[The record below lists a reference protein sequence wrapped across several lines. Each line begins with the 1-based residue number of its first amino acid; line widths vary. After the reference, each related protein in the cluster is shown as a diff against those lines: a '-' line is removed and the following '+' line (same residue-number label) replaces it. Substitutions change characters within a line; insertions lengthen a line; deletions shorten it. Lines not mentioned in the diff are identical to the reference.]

1 MASIGQIIFWSMI
14 VVIILLSAI
23 IIFILVL
30 AFSGSRSSFSTTT
43 QRGDIVANFGE
54 DAILE
59 CRFVPDGNFDTT
71 EITWTKEGVS
81 GVVHKYVKVKDELK
95 EQNAQFK
102 RRTSLFL
109 DNISRGNASLK
120 LSEVES
126 KDDGTYTCTVS
137 NTKGKGDTCVILRV
151 GGFHFKIVNRLYWTP
166 SRLGVAGLRD
176 GKDCWF
182 CSAWVGDL
190 HHVLWECRNLIRFWD
205 EVLQFCGRVLDRF
218 IPRDASLVILH
229 HNVFDEQIPSSHF
242 RCLQLPK
249 ALSGGQLK
257 PSAEVRG
264 PKVESQ
270 TNSHLEGQL

>member
-23 IIFILVL
+23 IIIILVL

-151 GGFHFKIVNRLYWTP
+151 GAY
-166 SRLGVAGLRD
+166 
-176 GKDCWF
+176 
-182 CSAWVGDL
+182 
-190 HHVLWECRNLIRFWD
+190 
-205 EVLQFCGRVLDRF
+205 
-218 IPRDASLVILH
+218 
-229 HNVFDEQIPSSHF
+229 SS
-242 RCLQLPK
+242 PK
-249 ALSGGQLK
+249 LS
-257 PSAEVRG
+257 
-264 PKVESQ
+264 
-270 TNSHLEGQL
+270 LEGNLSQVLRCEAPRWSPKPTY